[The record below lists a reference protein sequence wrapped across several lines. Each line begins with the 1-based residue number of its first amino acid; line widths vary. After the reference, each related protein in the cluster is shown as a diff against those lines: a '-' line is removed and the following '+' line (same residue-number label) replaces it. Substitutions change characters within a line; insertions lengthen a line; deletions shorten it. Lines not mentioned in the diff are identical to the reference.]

1 MTRSIVVGQNER
13 VGAFVANRIGNSKW
27 VDYQAIGIEKDGE
40 IIAGVVIDGYVPGAR
55 CSIHCAGD
63 GKKWLTREFLAI
75 VFSYVFQ
82 QIDCKVVV
90 NPVNS
95 SNKDSVRFTSH
106 LGFKEVARIPG
117 GYVDGDLLIFTLN
130 KEDCR
135 WI

>member
-1 MTRSIVVGQNER
+1 MRSIVVGQNER
-13 VGAFVANRIGNSKW
+13 VGDFVASRIGNSKW

-82 QIDCKVVV
+82 QIDCKVIV

-95 SNKDSVRFTSH
+95 SNKDSMRFTSH

-117 GYVDGDLLIFTLN
+117 GYVDGDLVIFALN